1 MTNTIYIHQPEK
13 AFSFTRLPN
22 FLFEAPTFQPLSNE
36 AKVLYAFVLRRAEL
50 SRKNGWADEYG
61 RVYLYY
67 PICEVVALLRCGRQ
81 KAVNT
86 LRELQYAGLV
96 EIQKQGCGKP
106 NRIYPKSYEAVP
118 NTDFKKSGLSEIF
131 SAGKPAGKEWNGER
145 SSMAQH
151 AILRFE
157 KHKGHPAGPLEAH
170 HERKKEQ
177 YASNPD
183 IDTSRSKYNF
193 HIVKPDGRYYHFIQ
207 SRIEQAR
214 CRTRKDSTRFV
225 DTLITASPEF
235 FKGKSPKEIAAYFQ
249 RAADFLIDRV
259 GRENIVSAMVHM
271 DEKTPHLHLVFV
283 PLTKD
288 NRLCAKEIIGNR
300 ANLTKWQDDFHAC
313 MVEQYPD
320 LERGESAS
328 KTGRKHIPTRLF
340 KQAVNLSKQARAIE
354 AVLSG
359 ITPLNAG
366 KKKEEALSML
376 KKWFPQMENFSGQ
389 LKKYKVTI
397 NDLLAENEKLE
408 VRAKASEKGKMNDTM
423 ERAKLKSELD
433 DMRRLVDRIPPE
445 ILAELKR
452 QQRQHGKER

>member
-1 MTNTIYIHQPEK
+1 MEK
-13 AFSFTRLPN
+13 
-22 FLFEAPTFQPLSNE
+22 
-36 AKVLYAFVLRRAEL
+36 
-50 SRKNGWADEYG
+50 SR
-61 RVYLYY
+61 
-67 PICEVVALLRCGRQ
+67 I
-81 KAVNT
+81 
-86 LRELQYAGLV
+86 
-96 EIQKQGCGKP
+96 
-106 NRIYPKSYEAVP
+106 
-118 NTDFKKSGLSEIF
+118 
-131 SAGKPAGKEWNGER
+131 GKEWGKEF
-145 SSMAQH
+145 MAQH

-157 KHKGHPAGPLEAH
+157 KHKGNPARPLEAH
-170 HERKKEQ
+170 HERQKEQ

-193 HIVKPDGRYYHFIQ
+193 HIVKPEGRYYHFIQ
-207 SRIEQAR
+207 SRIEQAG

-235 FKGKSPKEIAAYFQ
+235 FKGKSPKEIQAFFQ

-259 GRENIVSAMVHM
+259 GQDNIVSAVVHM
-271 DEKTPHLHLVFV
+271 DEKTPHLHLTFV
-283 PLTKD
+283 PLTED

-300 ANLTKWQDDFHAC
+300 ANLTKWQDDFHAY
-313 MVEQYPD
+313 MVEKYPD

-354 AVLSG
+354 ATLDG
-359 ITPLNAG
+359 INPLNAG

-376 KKWFPQMENFSGQ
+376 KKWFPQMGNFSGQ

-408 VRAKASEKGKMNDTM
+408 ARAKASEKGKMKDTM

-433 DMRRLVDRIPPE
+433 NLQRLVDRIPPD

-452 QQRQHGKER
+452 QKRQHGKER

>member
-1 MTNTIYIHQPEK
+1 
-13 AFSFTRLPN
+13 
-22 FLFEAPTFQPLSNE
+22 
-36 AKVLYAFVLRRAEL
+36 
-50 SRKNGWADEYG
+50 
-61 RVYLYY
+61 
-67 PICEVVALLRCGRQ
+67 
-81 KAVNT
+81 
-86 LRELQYAGLV
+86 
-96 EIQKQGCGKP
+96 
-106 NRIYPKSYEAVP
+106 
-118 NTDFKKSGLSEIF
+118 
-131 SAGKPAGKEWNGER
+131 
-145 SSMAQH
+145 MAQH

-183 IDTSRSKYNF
+183 IDTSKSKDNF
-193 HIVKPDGRYYHFIQ
+193 HIIRPVQRYRREID
-207 SRIEQAR
+207 SRIKAAG
-214 CRTRKDSTRFV
+214 CRTRKDSTMFV

-235 FKGKSPKEIAAYFQ
+235 FTGRSRQEVQAYFTE
-249 RAADFLIDRV
+249 AVAFMEKKV
-259 GRENIVSAMVHM
+259 GRGNIFSAVVHM
-271 DEKTPHLHLVFV
+271 DEKTPHLHLTFV

-300 ANLTKWQDDFHAC
+300 ANLTKWQDDFHAY
-313 MVEQYPD
+313 MVEKYPD

-354 AVLSG
+354 ATLDG
-359 ITPLNAG
+359 INPLNAG

-376 KKWFPQMENFSGQ
+376 KKWFPQMGNFSGQ

-408 VRAKASEKGKMNDTM
+408 ARAKASEKGKMKDTM

-433 DMRRLVDRIPPE
+433 NLQRLVDRIPPD